1 MFLLVVTDK
10 TAQFDT
16 LKSICHIFA
25 HERSLFRSDANVK
38 WSARVTSCEGGCV
51 CLCVCV
57 CACVGARV
65 RVYVG
70 AWVTRA

>member
-10 TAQFDT
+10 T
-16 LKSICHIFA
+16 A

-38 WSARVTSCEGGCV
+38 WSARVATCDGGCV
-51 CLCVCV
+51 VCV
-57 CACVGARV
+57 CACVDARV

-70 AWVTRA
+70 GWVTRV